1 MNIVD
6 HIQANMLAYFRL
18 FTGLPGIITH
28 DEDIFWLVTTRG
40 EPGNH
45 ILRTQFSPMNV
56 EYRIAETLAQIS
68 QHSDQIDWIVFPAC
82 APAELGMHLKAHG
95 MPAGPGG
102 IWMFM
107 DLRSLTQHNTMPMH
121 FRVEQVQNITMLDTW
136 RAISAIG
143 FGSNTNIHYEAY
155 ALHGF
160 TQQAFALHYIAY
172 VYDQPV
178 TSATLL
184 LAGGI
189 AGIWDVSTPPAMRG
203 RGYGSAITQAMLQ
216 IAYERGYE
224 HAWVWS
230 SQMGQEVYRKL
241 GFVARDFGIR
251 EYVWRK
257 QKS

>member
-1 MNIVD
+1 MCIRD
-6 HIQANMLAYFRL
+6 R
-18 FTGLPGIITH
+18 
-28 DEDIFWLVTTRG
+28 DR
-40 EPGNH
+40 
-45 ILRTQFSPMNV
+45 
-56 EYRIAETLAQIS
+56 
-68 QHSDQIDWIVFPAC
+68 
-82 APAELGMHLKAHG
+82 
-95 MPAGPGG
+95 
-102 IWMFM
+102 
-107 DLRSLTQHNTMPMH
+107 
-121 FRVEQVQNITMLDTW
+121 
-136 RAISAIG
+136 
-143 FGSNTNIHYEAY
+143 
-155 ALHGF
+155 
-160 TQQAFALHYIAY
+160 HYIAY